1 MFYQKTTNKE
11 SWKLSKV
18 KFCSKPNIQISANT
32 KQWNLELRVTE
43 LLSNF
48 IEDSEKALKL
58 YKMSKNWILKEDG
71 QSYDRPKI
79 CLLRQPQ
86 AKYLEQNKKIQ

>member
-1 MFYQKTTNKE
+1 M
-11 SWKLSKV
+11 
-18 KFCSKPNIQISANT
+18 NT

-43 LLSNF
+43 LLSSF

-58 YKMSKNWILKEDG
+58 YRMSKNSNLKENG

-79 CLLRQPQ
+79 CLLRQPEV
-86 AKYLEQNKKIQ
+86 KYLEQNKKIQ

>member
-11 SWKLSKV
+11 SF
-18 KFCSKPNIQISANT
+18 KFCSKSNIQISANT

-58 YKMSKNWILKEDG
+58 YKMSKN
-71 QSYDRPKI
+71 
-79 CLLRQPQ
+79 
-86 AKYLEQNKKIQ
+86 

>member
-1 MFYQKTTNKE
+1 M
-11 SWKLSKV
+11 
-18 KFCSKPNIQISANT
+18 NT

-43 LLSNF
+43 LLSSF

-58 YKMSKNWILKEDG
+58 YKMSKNSNLKENG

-79 CLLRQPQ
+79 YLLRQPEV
-86 AKYLEQNKKIQ
+86 KYLEQNKKIQ